1 MSHDR
6 ALPLRNACGVNF
18 PIMRT
23 GLSGK
28 ADWKLPRKL
37 LVAFATAAAF
47 QISLCSYS
55 GTAATAEEAEKPA
68 HPQQEPPHAGEEEPS
83 AGAHEGET
91 TLMTARAAGKAAAGV
106 VIGLQDLLEIK
117 VFQLDQLNQTLRVA
131 DDGSITLSLLGRI
144 MVAGLTCEQA
154 ERRIAGLLEARYIND
169 PQVSVFVREYESR
182 KVAVTGAVQRPGAY
196 EMLGEK
202 TVLEMIAL
210 AGGVTRDAAKQV
222 FVIRRQPGDAPRS
235 IALKLDELIYT
246 GDPAVNIPLQPGD
259 IVYLPAEALF
269 KVYVNGAVGKPGAL
283 EVKESEQITVLQAVT
298 AAAGTTERAAERRV
312 QVIRR
317 GKDGKKQIIPVDL
330 KRVKQ
335 GSAEDILLVKD
346 DVVFVPEAFF

>member
-1 MSHDR
+1 MTDSRVPTLGESVTEATIGKWFKQPGDR
-6 ALPLRNACGVNF
+6 VAVDEPLVELETDKVTIEVPAPAAGV
-18 PIMRT
+18 
-23 GLSGK
+23 LSEIAVK
-28 ADWKLPRKL
+28 N
-37 LVAFATAAAF
+37 
-47 QISLCSYS
+47 
-55 GTAATAEEAEKPA
+55 
-68 HPQQEPPHAGEEEPS
+68 
-83 AGAHEGET
+83 GET
-91 TLMTARAAGKAAAGV
+91 VAVGALLGQIAEGGAAGKAAAGV